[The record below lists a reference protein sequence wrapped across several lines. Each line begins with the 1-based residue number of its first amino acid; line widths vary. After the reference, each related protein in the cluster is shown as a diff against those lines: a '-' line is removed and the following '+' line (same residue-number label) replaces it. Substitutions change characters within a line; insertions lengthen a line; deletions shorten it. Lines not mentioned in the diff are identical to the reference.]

1 MRRPTDTRVGGR
13 VRPRWGAH
21 CPSAGHAWEVD
32 SVIGGVPSARSAGY
46 ATRPGALIELLVT
59 GVRTG
64 RLWRP
69 AWPTLILVLTIG
81 AVVFGRAHRGV
92 FPALALTLAALATAP
107 LLLVRRWPVVVLP
120 VVVAAA
126 AVFVVDARL
135 SWPPTAVV
143 AWLLALALCPLL
155 LRRPQALALLAGSEA
170 AVLAAVFVPVSVNP
184 RPWDA
189 PITEALAVL
198 LVWGAGETFRARQ
211 EAEADRVRVAVE
223 LRGLQ
228 EREAVARGR
237 AEIARELHDV
247 VAHHVSLIA
256 VRAAT
261 APYQLQDLSPAAS
274 DVLTEIAGQA
284 RTALDELR
292 TVLGVLRSPDGA
304 ILQAP
309 QPKLAD
315 LPELLQRMRANGM
328 TVAVETDGTPA
339 AMTAPVE
346 LCCYRVIQ
354 EALTNAARHAPGA
367 PVELTVSYRPGR
379 VALTITNRVGVASA
393 PDGPVVP
400 GFGLIGMRERVIGLG
415 GTVSAGRDD
424 MGFRIDVCIPAPLAE
439 QLP

>member
-1 MRRPTDTRVGGR
+1 
-13 VRPRWGAH
+13 
-21 CPSAGHAWEVD
+21 
-32 SVIGGVPSARSAGY
+32 
-46 ATRPGALIELLVT
+46 
-59 GVRTG
+59 
-64 RLWRP
+64 
-69 AWPTLILVLTIG
+69 
-81 AVVFGRAHRGV
+81 
-92 FPALALTLAALATAP
+92 
-107 LLLVRRWPVVVLP
+107 
-120 VVVAAA
+120 
-126 AVFVVDARL
+126 
-135 SWPPTAVV
+135 
-143 AWLLALALCPLL
+143 
-155 LRRPQALALLAGSEA
+155 
-170 AVLAAVFVPVSVNP
+170 VFVPVSVNP

-198 LVWGAGETFRARQ
+198 LVWGAGEMLRSRRES
-211 EAEADRVRVAVE
+211 EAHRVRVAVE

-261 APYQLQDLSPAAS
+261 APYQLQDLSPAAGE
-274 DVLTEIAGQA
+274 VLTEIAAQA

-309 QPKLAD
+309 QPKLVD
-315 LPELLQRMRANGM
+315 LPELLERMRASGM
-328 TVAVETDGTPA
+328 SVTFDTEGTPDA
-339 AMTAPVE
+339 LTDPVE

-379 VALTITNRVGVASA
+379 VALAIFNRVGNAPASDSPA
-393 PDGPVVP
+393 VS
-400 GFGLIGMRERVIGLG
+400 GFGLIGMRERVIALG
-415 GTVSAGRDD
+415 GTLSAGRDA
-424 MGFRIDVCIPAPLAE
+424 MGFRIDVGIPTPRAE

>member
-1 MRRPTDTRVGGR
+1 
-13 VRPRWGAH
+13 
-21 CPSAGHAWEVD
+21 
-32 SVIGGVPSARSAGY
+32 
-46 ATRPGALIELLVT
+46 
-59 GVRTG
+59 
-64 RLWRP
+64 
-69 AWPTLILVLTIG
+69 
-81 AVVFGRAHRGV
+81 
-92 FPALALTLAALATAP
+92 
-107 LLLVRRWPVVVLP
+107 
-120 VVVAAA
+120 VVVAAD
-126 AVFVVDARL
+126 AVFVVYARL

-143 AWLLALALCPLL
+143 AWLLALALCPLM
-155 LRRPQALALLAGSEA
+155 LRRAHALALLIGSEA

-198 LVWGAGETFRARQ
+198 LVWGAGEMLRSRQ
-211 EAEADRVRVAVE
+211 ESEAHRVRVAVE

-228 EREAVARGR
+228 EREAVAQGR

-261 APYQLQDLSPAAS
+261 APYQLQDLSPAAGE
-274 DVLTEIAGQA
+274 VLTEIAAQA

-309 QPKLAD
+309 QPKLVD
-315 LPELLQRMRANGM
+315 LPELLERMRASGM
-328 TVAVETDGTPA
+328 SVTFDTEGTPDA
-339 AMTAPVE
+339 LTDPVE

-379 VALTITNRVGVASA
+379 VALTIINRGGVVPA

-400 GFGLIGMRERVIGLG
+400 GFGLIGMRERVIALG
-415 GTVSAGRDD
+415 GTLSAGRDA
-424 MGFRIDVCIPAPLAE
+424 MGFRIDVGIPTPRAE